1 MEQLEAPEVLK
12 RIETPLRLTHAGL
25 WAERLARAFWPL
37 WSLAIAA
44 LAALAFGLQD
54 HLPLDAFWF
63 GMVSLALGLVWAV
76 IHGARRFRRP
86 SRAEAMARLDARLP
100 GQPLAALADAQ
111 ALGLG
116 DPASQAVW
124 AAHRARMV
132 ARAAGARAVAPDLRL
147 SDRDPYAL
155 RYVALTALVM
165 AMFFGSLWRVVTVA
179 GLVPGGAEAA
189 QTGPTWEGWAQPPAY
204 TGKPAL
210 YLADQ
215 TGDTLRLPVGSRIQL
230 RFYGEPGGLILSE
243 TVSARTD
250 APPASEMKQ
259 EFVVLQSGRL
269 QIEGRGGRDWQVEVI
284 PDGAPTV
291 EVKAEIGR
299 EADGRFRQ
307 EFSATDDYGVTKGQV
322 VIRLDLA
329 AVDRRFGL
337 VTDPETVPEMVLD
350 LPMPVRGDR
359 TKFTELLVDD
369 LSKTVLSNQP
379 VTMSYS
385 VTDASGQVAE
395 APPISLTLPG
405 RRFFDPFAAAVIEM
419 RRDLLWSR
427 ANDAR
432 VSQVLRAMIW
442 KPEGLLRNAAALER
456 LRATMARL
464 DSGLAAPSLDP
475 ALRDEVA
482 EELWQIALMVEEG
495 DLANARDRLR
505 RAQDRLDEA
514 IRNGA
519 SPEEIQELMD
529 EMRQAL
535 NDVMREMAEEAE
547 RNGDEPQEQTG
558 PSIEMSQDQLQ
569 QMLDELQRLME
580 EGKTAEAAE
589 LMEQLRQFM
598 ENMQLSEGGQGQ
610 GGPGQQAMRELGET
624 LRDQQGLSDDAYRD
638 LQDGQAGNPEGE
650 QPGEGEQ
657 GQNPGDTPGQ
667 GQNPGDSLADRQG
680 ELRRQIERLG
690 RGGRLPGDGTER
702 GEEGRRQLDRSGEA
716 MREAERAL
724 REGDL
729 PGALD
734 RQAEAMEALREGMR
748 EFGEAL
754 AEESRREGE
763 TRMGEADGQDDPRG
777 GRDPLNRQTG
787 EGSRIGS
794 DRNLMQEQEIRR
806 RAEELL
812 GEIRRR
818 SGELTRP
825 EGERDYLKRL
835 LDLF

>member
-1 MEQLEAPEVLK
+1 MERLDAPEVLK

-54 HLPLDAFWF
+54 HLPLDAFWY
-63 GMVSLALGLVWAV
+63 GVVSLALGLVWAV
-76 IHGARRFRRP
+76 VHGARRFRRP

-132 ARAAGARAVAPDLRL
+132 ARAADARAVAPDLRL

-165 AMFFGSLWRVVTVA
+165 ALLFGSLWRVVTVA

-189 QTGPTWEGWAQPPAY
+189 QTGPTWEGWVQPPAY

-250 APPASEMKQ
+250 TPPASEMKQ
-259 EFVVLQSGRL
+259 EFVVLQSGLL
-269 QIEGRGGRDWQVEVI
+269 QIDGRGGRDWQVEVI
-284 PDGAPTV
+284 PDGAPV
-291 EVKAEIGR
+291 VDVKAEIGR

-307 EFSATDDYGVTKGQV
+307 EFSASDDYGVTKGQV

-337 VTDPETVPEMVLD
+337 AAEPEAIAEMVLD

-369 LSKTVLSNQP
+369 LSKTLLSNQP

-385 VTDASGQVAE
+385 VTDAAGQVAE
-395 APPISLTLPG
+395 AKPLSLTLPG

-419 RRDLLWSR
+419 RRDLMWSR
-427 ANDAR
+427 ANGTR
-432 VSQVLRAMIW
+432 VAQVLRAMTY
-442 KPEGLLRNAAALER
+442 KPEGLLRNTAALER

-464 DSGLAAPSLDP
+464 DTGLAAPGLDP

-495 DLANARDRLR
+495 DLASARDRLR

-535 NDVMREMAEEAE
+535 NDLMREMAEEAE
-547 RNGDEPQEQTG
+547 RNGERPQQQDG
-558 PSIEMSQDQLQ
+558 PTIEMSQDQLQ

-598 ENMQLSEGGQGQ
+598 ENMQLGEGQGGQGQ

-624 LRDQQGLSDDAYRD
+624 LRDQQGLSDDAFRD
-638 LQDGQAGNPEGE
+638 LQDGQPGNPEGQ
-650 QPGEGEQ
+650 QPGEGEGTEGE
-657 GQNPGDTPGQ
+657 GQQ
-667 GQNPGDSLADRQG
+667 PGDSLADRQG
-680 ELRRQIERLG
+680 DLRRQIERLE
-690 RGGRLPGDGTER
+690 RDGRLPGGSSER

-724 REGDL
+724 RDGDL

-763 TRMGEADGQDDPRG
+763 TRMGDAEGQDDPRA
-777 GRDPLNRQTG
+777 GRDPLGRQTG

-794 DRNLMQEQEIRR
+794 DRNMVQEQDIRR

>member
-1 MEQLEAPEVLK
+1 MERLDAPEVLK

-54 HLPLDAFWF
+54 HLPLDAFWY
-63 GMVSLALGLVWAV
+63 GVVSLALGLVWAV
-76 IHGARRFRRP
+76 VHGARRFRRP

-132 ARAAGARAVAPDLRL
+132 ARAADARAVAPDLRL

-165 AMFFGSLWRVVTVA
+165 ALLFGSLWRVVTVA

-189 QTGPTWEGWAQPPAY
+189 QTGPTWEGWVQPPAY

-250 APPASEMKQ
+250 SPPASEMKQ
-259 EFVVLQSGRL
+259 EFVVLQSGLL

-284 PDGAPTV
+284 PDGAPV
-291 EVKAEIGR
+291 VDVKAEIGR

-307 EFSATDDYGVTKGQV
+307 EFSASDDYGVTKGQV

-337 VTDPETVPEMVLD
+337 AAEPEAIAEMVLD

-369 LSKTVLSNQP
+369 LSKTLLSNQP

-385 VTDASGQVAE
+385 VTDAAGQVAE
-395 APPISLTLPG
+395 AKPLSLTLPG

-419 RRDLLWSR
+419 RRDLMWSR
-427 ANDAR
+427 ANGTR
-432 VSQVLRAMIW
+432 VAQVLRAMTY
-442 KPEGLLRNAAALER
+442 KPEGLLRNTAALER

-464 DSGLAAPSLDP
+464 DTGLAAPGLDP

-495 DLANARDRLR
+495 DLASARDRLR

-535 NDVMREMAEEAE
+535 NDLMREMAEEAE
-547 RNGDEPQEQTG
+547 RNGEQPQQQDG
-558 PSIEMSQDQLQ
+558 PTIEMSQDQLQ

-598 ENMQLSEGGQGQ
+598 ENMQLGEGQGGQGQ

-624 LRDQQGLSDDAYRD
+624 LRDQQGLSDDAFRD
-638 LQDGQAGNPEGE
+638 LQDGQPGNPEGQ
-650 QPGEGEQ
+650 QPGEGEGTEGE
-657 GQNPGDTPGQ
+657 GQQ
-667 GQNPGDSLADRQG
+667 PGDSLADRQG
-680 ELRRQIERLG
+680 DLRRQIERLE
-690 RGGRLPGDGTER
+690 RDGRLPGGSSER

-724 REGDL
+724 RDGDL

-763 TRMGEADGQDDPRG
+763 TRMGDAEGQDDPRA
-777 GRDPLNRQTG
+777 GRDPLGRQTG

-794 DRNLMQEQEIRR
+794 DRNMVQEQDIRR

>member
-1 MEQLEAPEVLK
+1 MERLDAPEVLK

-54 HLPLDAFWF
+54 HLPLDAFWY
-63 GMVSLALGLVWAV
+63 GVVSLALGLVWAV
-76 IHGARRFRRP
+76 VHGARRFRRP

-132 ARAAGARAVAPDLRL
+132 ARAADARAVAPDLRL

-165 AMFFGSLWRVVTVA
+165 ALLFGSLWRVVTVA

-189 QTGPTWEGWAQPPAY
+189 QTGPTWEGWVQPPAY

-250 APPASEMKQ
+250 TPPASEMKQ
-259 EFVVLQSGRL
+259 EFVVLQSGLL

-284 PDGAPTV
+284 PDGAPV
-291 EVKAEIGR
+291 VDVKAEIGR

-307 EFSATDDYGVTKGQV
+307 EFSASDDYGVTKGQV

-337 VTDPETVPEMVLD
+337 AAEPEAIAEMVLD

-369 LSKTVLSNQP
+369 LSKTLLSNQP

-385 VTDASGQVAE
+385 VTDAAGQVAE
-395 APPISLTLPG
+395 AKPLSLTLPG

-419 RRDLLWSR
+419 RRDLMWSR
-427 ANDAR
+427 ANGTR
-432 VSQVLRAMIW
+432 VAQVLRAMTY
-442 KPEGLLRNAAALER
+442 KPEGLLRNTAALER

-464 DSGLAAPSLDP
+464 DTGLAAPGLDP

-495 DLANARDRLR
+495 DLASARDRLR

-535 NDVMREMAEEAE
+535 NDLMREMAEEAE
-547 RNGDEPQEQTG
+547 RNGEQPQQQDG
-558 PSIEMSQDQLQ
+558 PTIEMSQDQLQ

-598 ENMQLSEGGQGQ
+598 ENMQLGEGQGGQGQ

-624 LRDQQGLSDDAYRD
+624 LRDQQGLSDDAFRD
-638 LQDGQAGNPEGE
+638 LQDGQPGNPEGQ
-650 QPGEGEQ
+650 QPGEGEGTEGE
-657 GQNPGDTPGQ
+657 GQQ
-667 GQNPGDSLADRQG
+667 PGDSLADRQG
-680 ELRRQIERLG
+680 DLRRQIERLE
-690 RGGRLPGDGTER
+690 RDGRLPGGSSER

-724 REGDL
+724 RDGDL

-763 TRMGEADGQDDPRG
+763 TRMGDAEGQDDPRA
-777 GRDPLNRQTG
+777 GRDPLGRQTG

-794 DRNLMQEQEIRR
+794 DRNMVQEQDIRR

>member
-1 MEQLEAPEVLK
+1 MERLDAPEVLK

-54 HLPLDAFWF
+54 HLPLDAFWY
-63 GMVSLALGLVWAV
+63 GVVSLALGLVWAV
-76 IHGARRFRRP
+76 VHGARRFRRP

-132 ARAAGARAVAPDLRL
+132 ARAADARAVAPDLRL

-165 AMFFGSLWRVVTVA
+165 ALLFGSLWRVVTVA

-189 QTGPTWEGWAQPPAY
+189 QTGPTWEGWVQPPAY

-250 APPASEMKQ
+250 TPPASEMKQ
-259 EFVVLQSGRL
+259 EFVVLQSGLL

-284 PDGAPTV
+284 PDGAPV
-291 EVKAEIGR
+291 VDVKAEIGR

-307 EFSATDDYGVTKGQV
+307 EFSASDDYGVTKGQV

-337 VTDPETVPEMVLD
+337 ATEPEAIAEIVLD

-369 LSKTVLSNQP
+369 LSKTLLSNQP

-385 VTDASGQVAE
+385 VTDAAGQVAE
-395 APPISLTLPG
+395 AKPLSLTLPG

-419 RRDLLWSR
+419 RRDLMWSR
-427 ANDAR
+427 ANGTR
-432 VSQVLRAMIW
+432 VAQVLRAMTY
-442 KPEGLLRNAAALER
+442 KPEGLLRNTAALER

-464 DSGLAAPSLDP
+464 DTGLAAPGLDP
-475 ALRDEVA
+475 GLRDEVA

-495 DLANARDRLR
+495 DLASARDRLR

-535 NDVMREMAEEAE
+535 NDLMREMAEEAE
-547 RNGDEPQEQTG
+547 RNGEQPQQQDG

-598 ENMQLSEGGQGQ
+598 ENMQLGEGQGGQGQ

-624 LRDQQGLSDDAYRD
+624 LRDQQGLSDDAFRD
-638 LQDGQAGNPEGE
+638 LQDGQPGNPEGQ
-650 QPGEGEQ
+650 QPGEGEGAEGE
-657 GQNPGDTPGQ
+657 GQQ
-667 GQNPGDSLADRQG
+667 PGDSLADRQG
-680 ELRRQIERLG
+680 DLRRQIERLE
-690 RGGRLPGDGTER
+690 RDGRLPGGSSER

-724 REGDL
+724 RDGDL

-763 TRMGEADGQDDPRG
+763 TRMGDAEGQDDPRA
-777 GRDPLNRQTG
+777 GRDPLGRQTG

-794 DRNLMQEQEIRR
+794 DRNMVQEQDIRR